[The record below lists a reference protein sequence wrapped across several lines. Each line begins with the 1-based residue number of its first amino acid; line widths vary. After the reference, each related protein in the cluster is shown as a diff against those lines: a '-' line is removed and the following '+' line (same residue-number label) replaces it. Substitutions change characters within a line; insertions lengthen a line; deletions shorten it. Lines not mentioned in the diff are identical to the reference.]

1 MVVDE
6 LDLLLVVL
14 EGVSDELFLVPV
26 EAVEVAGV
34 ENHVGNLCP
43 LEIEEAASVLYGRD
57 LVCDLSLGVT
67 VKLLGEVFKE
77 SSGVE

>member
-43 LEIEEAASVLYGRD
+43 LEIEEATSVLDGGD
-57 LVCDLSLGVT
+57 LVSDLS
-67 VKLLGEVFKE
+67 
-77 SSGVE
+77 